1 MKWNVKRKDSSNM
14 KSGLE
19 MLCDMRTNINQYDH
33 KERECIF
40 NEWLDL
46 ISKGIAKATVINNK
60 YVPYLQ
66 YESGETYFSN

>member
-1 MKWNVKRKDSSNM
+1 M

-19 MLCDMRTNINQYDH
+19 MLCDMRTNINQYEH
-33 KERECIF
+33 KEKECIL

-66 YESGETYFSN
+66 YESGETYYSN